1 MGITSTQTQLAINK
15 LKQINQSQKEFLEI
29 SSQVIEQIEESI
41 SEMVQSYEEKLKFL
55 EHENK
60 EIKQQLDDERN
71 NNKKLL
77 ESQSFSL
84 EKNSQEND
92 TSKQEINN
100 QNVEIIE
107 SEKKDCTIPVV
118 VEKKQKQNKK
128 KVKPQPRRQT
138 KIKIMTTNEKAKRE
152 RAKMKMSSD
161 SQKQIHK
168 VVPIKQEIK
177 NDVEIIPTT
186 EFKEL
191 IPSNDIDIDKE
202 IPAIVNVLKPSSEK
216 LSIMDSMNNLKLMIS
231 QMKLEMKDEFEEG
244 SNDDDFDSFE

>member
-1 MGITSTQTQLAINK
+1 M
-15 LKQINQSQKEFLEI
+15 
-29 SSQVIEQIEESI
+29 IEQIEQSI

-71 NNKKLL
+71 NHKKLL
-77 ESQSFSL
+77 ESQ
-84 EKNSQEND
+84 
-92 TSKQEINN
+92 
-100 QNVEIIE
+100 
-107 SEKKDCTIPVV
+107 
-118 VEKKQKQNKK
+118 
-128 KVKPQPRRQT
+128 
-138 KIKIMTTNEKAKRE
+138 
-152 RAKMKMSSD
+152 
-161 SQKQIHK
+161 
-168 VVPIKQEIK
+168 
-177 NDVEIIPTT
+177 

-202 IPAIVNVLKPSSEK
+202 IPTVVNVLKPSSEK

>member
-15 LKQINQSQKEFLEI
+15 LKQINQSQKEFIEI
-29 SSQVIEQIEESI
+29 SSQMIEQIEQSI

-71 NNKKLL
+71 NHKKLL
-77 ESQSFSL
+77 ESQGFSL
-84 EKNSQEND
+84 EKNNQEND
-92 TSKQEINN
+92 TSKQVINN
-100 QNVEIIE
+100 QNVENIE
-107 SEKKDCTIPVV
+107 SEKNDCTTPV
-118 VEKKQKQNKK
+118 VEKKQKQHKK

-168 VVPIKQEIK
+168 VVSIKQEIK

-202 IPAIVNVLKPSSEK
+202 IPTVINVLKPSSEK